1 MKKRR
6 ITEKDYIKAIRRAS
20 RQAEIE
26 EHGKPLS
33 HRHVHRSKK
42 LYSRKKIKT
51 TLPDDLP

>member
-33 HRHVHRSKK
+33 HRHVQRSKK

-51 TLPDDLP
+51 TLTDDLP

>member
-26 EHGKPLS
+26 LHGKPVGGQ
-33 HRHVHRSKK
+33 RVHRSKK
-42 LYSRKKIKT
+42 LYSRKKSKAD
-51 TLPDDLP
+51 LSKDLP